1 MRRITAI
8 ALATALSLPA
18 PALAQSSAGDLFTNE
33 NIGKAVGAI
42 GGALLGSQFG
52 KGSGKL
58 VGVAVGTMA
67 GYFIGGEIGKQ
78 LSPRDQQGIAE
89 TSQQA
94 LETNST
100 QTWRNPDTGTAT
112 TVQVADTRYEAVP
125 LESGGLKQQLWQVP
139 PLDLVNATYAST
151 GNVNVRGGPG
161 TDYVVLDQLRA
172 GERVAVVGRVQA
184 SDWVMVARNG
194 IGRGFILG
202 RLLDPVNDG
211 RQGQALAI
219 ADGPAAAPVPQAAAA
234 APATAVPAAAG
245 DVRRCSIITQEVVL
259 QGGQREQRQVKACRQ
274 ADGTWVTV

>member
-1 MRRITAI
+1 MRRIMAI
-8 ALATALSLPA
+8 ALAAALGLPA
-18 PALAQSSAGDLFTNE
+18 PALAQNAAGDLFTNE
-33 NIGKAVGAI
+33 NIGKALGAV

-67 GYFIGGEIGKQ
+67 GYFIGGEIGRQ

-94 LETNST
+94 LETNRT

-112 TVQVADTRYEAVP
+112 TVRVADTRVEAVP

-139 PLDLVNATYAST
+139 PLDLVNATHAAT

-211 RQGQALAI
+211 RQGRVLAI
-219 ADGPAAAPVPQAAAA
+219 ADAPAAAPVPQSAA
-234 APATAVPAAAG
+234 APVPAAAAE
-245 DVRRCSIITQEVVL
+245 VRRCSIITQEVVL

-274 ADGTWVTV
+274 PDGTWVTV